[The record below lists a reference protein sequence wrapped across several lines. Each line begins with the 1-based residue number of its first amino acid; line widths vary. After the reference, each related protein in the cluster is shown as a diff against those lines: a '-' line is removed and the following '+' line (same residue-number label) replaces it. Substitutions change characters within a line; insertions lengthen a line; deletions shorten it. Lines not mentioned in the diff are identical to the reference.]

1 MLESTHPLDNHQ
13 KEAQLQAEIQMNQL
27 IEVLVLEVLLVELQ
41 EVVEQANQALGQGET
56 KLGCLKLH

>member
-1 MLESTHPLDNHQ
+1 MQ
-13 KEAQLQAEIQMNQL
+13 EIQMNQL